1 VKGRMSK
8 KASGF
13 VLASFRSST
22 YPRGYASVLHLLRP
36 CRRTFLTIL
45 QPDKFGNSV
54 CDMHSDGRTSC
65 GD

>member
-1 VKGRMSK
+1 MKGRMLK

-13 VLASFRSST
+13 VLASVRPST

-36 CRRTFLTIL
+36 RRRTFLTIL
-45 QPDKFGNSV
+45 QQDKLGNYV
-54 CDMHSDGRTSC
+54 CDMPNDGRTSF